1 MILLL
6 IGAGV
11 YFLGANKT
19 ENNSTEEKNINVEK
33 FGQYDSIFKSVG
45 AKYGVPWLRLKRI
58 AWIESKVGTYKSVA
72 LGIKNPN
79 DVKSSVS
86 QDGKSWGIMQMTLT
100 TMGDYDKTPTPQEL
114 NDVKYSIDLAGQ
126 HLKMLGKLF
135 VNERDIVMS
144 YNHGQGN
151 QKNFVIKEKAGTL
164 LKTEYLAGRDY
175 WAKYQ
180 QAIAEVG

>member
-1 MILLL
+1 MIVLVL

-11 YFLGANKT
+11 FLVSKNLDSGNDKML
-19 ENNSTEEKNINVEK
+19 STQKYS
-33 FGQYDSIFKSVG
+33 QYDSIFKAAG

-58 AWIESKVGTYKSVA
+58 AWIESKVGTYRSVA
-72 LGIKNPN
+72 IGIKNPN
-79 DVKSSVS
+79 DVKGSVS
-86 QDGKSWGIMQMTLT
+86 DDGKSWGIMQMTLT

-114 NDVKYSIDLAGQ
+114 NNVSYSIDLAAR
-126 HLKMLGKLF
+126 HLKMLQGIF
-135 VNERDIVMS
+135 TNERDIIMS

-151 QKNFVIKEKAGTL
+151 QKNFVIKEKNGTL
-164 LKTEYLAGRDY
+164 LKTQYLAGRDY

>member
-1 MILLL
+1 M
-6 IGAGV
+6 
-11 YFLGANKT
+11 NSKKT
-19 ENNSTEEKNINVEK
+19 NSGELQNLNTEKY
-33 FGQYDSIFKSVG
+33 GQYDSLFKASG

-58 AWIESKVGTYKSVA
+58 SWIESKVGTYKSVA

-79 DVKSSVS
+79 DVNASVS
-86 QDGKSWGIMQMTLT
+86 QDGKSWGIMQVTLT
-100 TMGDYDKTPTPQEL
+100 TGADYDRTITPQKL
-114 NDVKYSIDLAGQ
+114 NNVAYSIDIAAQ

-135 VNERDIVMS
+135 TNERDIVMS

-151 QKNFVIKEKAGTL
+151 QKNFIIKEKNGTL